1 MFTGIVEERGRIVE
15 VVDLPGEARRIR
27 VLAPLVTS
35 DAGPGD
41 SIAVNGV
48 CLTVVN
54 PAAAAFSADIM
65 KESLDRSTL
74 GSLAVGDEVNLE
86 RALRVSDRLGGHIVS
101 GHVDGLAAV
110 IDVTESEHWR
120 VIRFAVPEDLLR
132 YLVQKGSVCLDGA
145 SLTVSAVRDDWLEV
159 SLIPTTLAETTLGS
173 LTVGDRVNVEVDVLA
188 KYAEK
193 LLGGGF
199 AR

>member
-27 VLAPLVTS
+27 VLAPLVTG
-35 DAGPGD
+35 DARPGD

-48 CLTVVN
+48 CLTVVD
-54 PAAAAFSADIM
+54 PADAAFSADIM

-74 GSLAVGDEVNLE
+74 GSLVLGDEVNLE

-193 LLGGGF
+193 LLSGF

>member
-1 MFTGIVEERGRIVE
+1 MV
-15 VVDLPGEARRIR
+15 
-27 VLAPLVTS
+27 
-35 DAGPGD
+35 
-41 SIAVNGV
+41 
-48 CLTVVN
+48 
-54 PAAAAFSADIM
+54 
-65 KESLDRSTL
+65 
-74 GSLAVGDEVNLE
+74 VGDEVNLE
-86 RALRVSDRLGGHIVS
+86 RAQRYFDRLGGHIVS

-188 KYAEK
+188 KYVEK

-199 AR
+199 AQ

>member
-74 GSLAVGDEVNLE
+74 GSLVLGDEVNLE
-86 RALRVSDRLGGHIVS
+86 RALRISDRLGGHIVS

-145 SLTVSAVRDDWLEV
+145 SLTISAVRDDWLEV

-188 KYAEK
+188 KYVEK

-199 AR
+199 AQ

>member
-74 GSLAVGDEVNLE
+74 GSLVLGDEVNLE
-86 RALRVSDRLGGHIVS
+86 RALRISDRLGGHIVS

-188 KYAEK
+188 KYVEK

-199 AR
+199 AQ

>member
-27 VLAPLVTS
+27 VLAPLVTG
-35 DAGPGD
+35 DARPGD

-54 PAAAAFSADIM
+54 PAASAFSADIM

-74 GSLAVGDEVNLE
+74 GSLVVGDEVNLE

-188 KYAEK
+188 KYTEK
-193 LLGGGF
+193 LLSGF